1 VKNQT
6 KYLIWLEIKWN
17 IQTHTHIYIYMLDG
31 NMKTNLMY
39 ILTYVLTISDRE
51 TLDTINFENLALKQ
65 QQYIIN

>member
-1 VKNQT
+1 LIGNKVK
-6 KYLIWLEIKWN
+6 YPD
-17 IQTHTHIYIYMLDG
+17 THTYIYIYMLDG

>member
-1 VKNQT
+1 LIRNKVKYPHT
-6 KYLIWLEIKWN
+6 H
-17 IQTHTHIYIYMLDG
+17 THTHIYIYIYICMLDG

-39 ILTYVLTISDRE
+39 ILTYVLTKSDRE